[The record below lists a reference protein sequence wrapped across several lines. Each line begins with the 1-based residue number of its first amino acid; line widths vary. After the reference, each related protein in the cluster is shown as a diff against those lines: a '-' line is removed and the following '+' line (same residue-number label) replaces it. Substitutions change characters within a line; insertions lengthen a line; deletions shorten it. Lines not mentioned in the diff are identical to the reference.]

1 MSNNFVGREG
11 LNSVKYS
18 VFFVLTVRATRDP
31 SPAPKISAKNVV
43 PKIKNTVRFLINFI
57 SI

>member
-43 PKIKNTVRFLINFI
+43 PKIKIQFVF
-57 SI
+57 